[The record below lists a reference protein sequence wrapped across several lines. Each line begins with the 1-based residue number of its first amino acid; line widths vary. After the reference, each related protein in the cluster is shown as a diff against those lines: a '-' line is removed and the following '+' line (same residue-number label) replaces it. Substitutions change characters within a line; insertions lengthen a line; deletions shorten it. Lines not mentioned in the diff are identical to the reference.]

1 VTTSEFGDRLSARS
15 ARVGVVIGAEARDQ
29 LEAYFRLLA
38 QWNATINLTA
48 LPLKRVTDETVD
60 RLFIEPLVAACY
72 VKTPANWYD
81 LGSGGGS
88 PAIPFKIM
96 HPRAKLTMVESK
108 SRKVAFLRE
117 AVRTIGLSDAIVE
130 NDRFERLAATPR
142 HRGKADLVTVRAVK
156 GNRALFSA
164 LEGLLGASGLGLVF
178 HSAAPIVIP
187 TSFQTV
193 QTLELRTIGDAQLS
207 ILKPMFHVKQSN

>member
-1 VTTSEFGDRLSARS
+1 
-15 ARVGVVIGAEARDQ
+15 VVIGPEARDQ

-60 RLFIEPLVAACY
+60 RLLIEPLVAARY
-72 VKTPANWYD
+72 VTTPANWYD

-108 SRKVAFLRE
+108 SRKAAFLRE
-117 AVRTIGLSDAIVE
+117 AVRTIGLSDVVVE
-130 NDRFERLAATPR
+130 NDRFERVATSPR
-142 HRGKADLVTVRAVK
+142 HRGRADLVTVRAVR
-156 GNRALFSA
+156 GNQALFAA
-164 LEGLLGASGLGLVF
+164 LEGLLGASGVGLVF
-178 HSAAPIVIP
+178 HSAAPIMTP
-187 TSFQTV
+187 ASFQTV
-193 QTLELRTIGDAQLS
+193 QTLELGTIGGAKLS
-207 ILKPMFHVKQSN
+207 ILKSKLMFHVKQSN